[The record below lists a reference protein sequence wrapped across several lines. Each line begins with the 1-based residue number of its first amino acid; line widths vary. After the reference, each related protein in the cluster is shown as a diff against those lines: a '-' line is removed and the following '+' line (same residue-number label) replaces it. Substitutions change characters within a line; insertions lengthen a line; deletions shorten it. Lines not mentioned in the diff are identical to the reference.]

1 LLCWEASSI
10 QSLKM
15 ILKRDFTSASVGRQW
30 AVFCIAA
37 AGLALAVIAVVRHGL
52 DAGGLAW
59 AASIALLTPLAAT
72 DVVTRRVPNAVTLPA
87 GLVIVALRL
96 AFQRGELAETLIAAA
111 VAFAVFLL
119 LAVLMRGGLGM
130 GDVKLAALIGLL
142 LGRSAT
148 EALFIGILAGGIA
161 SLAIYTRTRSRRT
174 TLAYAPYLCGGAALV
189 IAFATDIPALV

>member
-1 LLCWEASSI
+1 MIFKSE
-10 QSLKM
+10 LKS
-15 ILKRDFTSASVGRQW
+15 TSVGGRW

-37 AGLALAVIAVVRHGL
+37 GGLALAVIAVIRHGL
-52 DAGGLAW
+52 DAVGLAW
-59 AASIALLTPLAAT
+59 AGSIVLLTALAAI
-72 DVVTRRVPNAVTLPA
+72 DVVTRRVPNAITIPA

-96 AFQRGELAETLIAAA
+96 AFQRGELAETLVAAA
-111 VAFAVFLL
+111 VAFAVFFL

-142 LGRSAT
+142 LGRSAA

-161 SLAIYTRTRSRRT
+161 SVAIYARTRSRRS

-189 IAFATDIPALV
+189 IAFASDIPALV